1 MDNVLLVSGSEKESK
16 IITQLLKESGYKTV
30 LCTERGSSA
39 RRLIKD
45 NNYDLIVV
53 NTPLGDEFGHE
64 LSIMASE
71 ASNAG
76 IILVCK
82 ADIAEDITEKVGYY
96 GVCVVIKPLNKS
108 DFIQSVTL
116 VTATRQRML
125 GLRRGNSRL
134 QTKSEEIR
142 LVNRA
147 KRVLMQYLN
156 MTEPQAHRYIEK
168 QAMDT
173 RQTKMEVAKRILT
186 TYET

>member
-1 MDNVLLVSGSEKESK
+1 MDSVLLVSGSDKESK
-16 IITQLLKESGYKTV
+16 IVTQLLKESSYKTV
-30 LCTERGSSA
+30 YCTESGSNA

-45 NNYDLIVV
+45 NSYDLIVV
-53 NTPLGDEFGHE
+53 NTPLIDEFGHE

-71 ASNAG
+71 TSNSG
-76 IILVCK
+76 IVLICK
-82 ADIAEDITEKVGYY
+82 TDIVEDISEKVGYF
-96 GVCVVIKPLNKS
+96 GVCVVLKPLNKS
-108 DFIQSVTL
+108 NFLQSITL

-125 GLRRGNSRL
+125 GLRKENIKL

-147 KRVLMQYLN
+147 KRVLIQYLN